1 MIEDDPVQTIESGAP
16 REVPMSADDRP
27 EVQVEVEAQPATA
40 ESDADPA
47 HRTVFQYVLGLIKQR
62 GFKYSMVSVVN
73 VLVGGG
79 LLLLLQTIH
88 ISRPDGTTLELT
100 ATEANLISVMLSAIP
115 AYYMNRAWVWGKRG
129 KSHWKREVLPFW
141 GFVVAGLILS
151 TVAISFAQDH
161 TENAFVILFVQLC
174 AFGVL
179 WVLRFFLLDRI
190 FHLEADAPE
199 DEDPDAPFFHHGHHT
214 HA

>member
-1 MIEDDPVQTIESGAP
+1 MQTIEPGAERGALVDPDQTAVAEPADSTP
-16 REVPMSADDRP
+16 RSV
-27 EVQVEVEAQPATA
+27 V
-40 ESDADPA
+40 
-47 HRTVFQYVLGLIKQR
+47 QYVFGLIKQR

-79 LLLLLQTIH
+79 LLLLLQTVH
-88 ISRPDGTTLELT
+88 VTRADGSVLELT
-100 ATEANLISVMLSAIP
+100 ASEANVISVLLSAIP

-141 GFVVAGLILS
+141 GFVVAGLIMS
-151 TVAISFAQDH
+151 TIAITFVQEH
-161 TENAFVILFVQLC
+161 TDNKFFILFVQLC

-179 WVLRFFLLDRI
+179 WVVRFFLLDRI

-199 DEDPDAPFFHHGHHT
+199 DEPDDAPFFHHEHHSHT
-214 HA
+214 